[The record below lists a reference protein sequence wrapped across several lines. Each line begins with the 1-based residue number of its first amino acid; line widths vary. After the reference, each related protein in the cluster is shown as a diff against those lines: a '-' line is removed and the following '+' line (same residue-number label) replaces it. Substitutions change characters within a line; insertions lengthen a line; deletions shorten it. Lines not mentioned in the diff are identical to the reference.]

1 MTARDC
7 SAFTLGGTPPQQY
20 RTQTH
25 GAAPLRTRSK
35 VHGAPAAERTSLAS
49 TTARIHT
56 GHMHAQQQAG
66 AKRAK
71 TDPPPPL
78 PVQVAVP
85 SELLAELEL
94 SLRAWPP
101 AITGLR

>member
-1 MTARDC
+1 
-7 SAFTLGGTPPQQY
+7 
-20 RTQTH
+20 
-25 GAAPLRTRSK
+25 
-35 VHGAPAAERTSLAS
+35 
-49 TTARIHT
+49 
-56 GHMHAQQQAG
+56 MHAQQQAG